1 MTNENRNI
9 ANLFDQ
15 ILDREREV
23 LMSGEFSEIPGLVDQ
38 KTILLEQLNDLQ
50 GPDSAQLENLQTKA
64 LRNQELLDNALQ
76 GIRHVA
82 NRFATLRKLSK
93 SLETYDE
100 RGLKTSL
107 PSAVTS
113 KVERRA

>member
-1 MTNENRNI
+1 MPSEHQNI
-9 ANLFDQ
+9 TKLFDQ
-15 ILDREREV
+15 VLDREREV
-23 LMSGEFSEIPGLVDQ
+23 LISGEFSEIPGLVDQ
-38 KTILLEQLNDLQ
+38 KELLLARLDDLT
-50 GPDSAQLENLQTKA
+50 GPDSKELETLQTKA

-82 NRFATLRKLSK
+82 DRFATLRKLSR

-107 PSAVTS
+107 PSGTVS
-113 KVERRA
+113 RVERRA